1 MWTRADLKERGKLCF
16 HRNYAAS
23 VLAGLMITIATASIG
38 GEYDVRGTVNSVKN
52 DSSYSA
58 DISLPIVG
66 GVTLFTLILKIFVLN
81 VLMVGAVRFFI
92 ENRDYNAPVSKI
104 GFGFQNGNFSNVVL
118 VMFMQNLYIFLWTL
132 LLVIPG
138 IVKSYSY
145 RMVPYILAEQ
155 PDINYRDAIRIS
167 REMMDGEK
175 MNTFV
180 LDLSF
185 ILWGLLGAVTC
196 GLGVVFYVKPYVEA
210 TNAELYVTLRNKWN
224 MGNTKTATFDF

>member
-1 MWTRADLKERGKLCF
+1 M
-16 HRNYAAS
+16 YA
-23 VLAGLMITIATASIG
+23 
-38 GEYDVRGTVNSVKN
+38 
-52 DSSYSA
+52 
-58 DISLPIVG
+58 
-66 GVTLFTLILKIFVLN
+66 
-81 VLMVGAVRFFI
+81 
-92 ENRDYNAPVSKI
+92 
-104 GFGFQNGNFSNVVL
+104 L

-145 RMVPYILAEQ
+145 RMVPYIMAEQ

-196 GLGVVFYVKPYVEA
+196 GLGAVFYVKPYVEA

>member
-1 MWTRADLKERGKLCF
+1 
-16 HRNYAAS
+16 
-23 VLAGLMITIATASIG
+23 MITIATASIG
-38 GEYDVRGTVNSVKN
+38 GSYDVRGTVNGVVN

-66 GVTLFTLILKIFVLN
+66 GVTLFVLILKIFVLN

-104 GFGFQNGNFSNVVL
+104 GFGFQNGNFANVAM

-132 LLVIPG
+132 LFDNSRNC
-138 IVKSYSY
+138 KTYSY
-145 RMVPYILAEQ
+145 RMVHIFWQNSRILIIGM
-155 PDINYRDAIRIS
+155 PIRIS

-224 MGNTKTATFDF
+224 MGNTENGDI

>member
-38 GEYDVRGTVNSVKN
+38 GSYDVRGTVNGVVN

-66 GVTLFTLILKIFVLN
+66 GVTLFVLILKIFVLN

-104 GFGFQNGNFSNVVL
+104 GFGFQNGNFANVAM

-132 LLVIPG
+132 LFVIPG

-145 RMVPYILAEQ
+145 RMVPYILAEN
-155 PDINYRDAIRIS
+155 PGMNRKEAFLIS
-167 REMMDGEK
+167 KKMMMGQK
-175 MNTFV
+175 WNTFV

-185 ILWGLLGAVTC
+185 LGWRCLEAITFGILGI
-196 GLGVVFYVKPYVEA
+196 FYVEPYIQA
-210 TNAELYVTLRNKWN
+210 TYAELYAYNRTIAYQNGYIR
-224 MGNTKTATFDF
+224 

>member
-38 GEYDVRGTVNSVKN
+38 GEYDVRGTVNSVIN

-175 MNTFV
+175 MNTLFFGDCLV
-180 LDLSF
+180 Q
-185 ILWGLLGAVTC
+185 
-196 GLGVVFYVKPYVEA
+196 
-210 TNAELYVTLRNKWN
+210 
-224 MGNTKTATFDF
+224 

>member
-38 GEYDVRGTVNSVKN
+38 GSYDVRGTVNGVVN

-66 GVTLFTLILKIFVLN
+66 GVTLFVLILKIFVLN

-104 GFGFQNGNFSNVVL
+104 GFGFQNGNFANVAM

-132 LLVIPG
+132 LFVIPG

-155 PDINYRDAIRIS
+155 PDINYRDAIRIIS
-167 REMMDGEK
+167 RLMRIDDGWRKDEYICAGFIVYSLG
-175 MNTFV
+175 TAWCSDLWSGSSV
-180 LDLSF
+180 LCKTL
-185 ILWGLLGAVTC
+185 C
-196 GLGVVFYVKPYVEA
+196 GS
-210 TNAELYVTLRNKWN
+210 NKCRIVC
-224 MGNTKTATFDF
+224 DSS

>member
-38 GEYDVRGTVNSVKN
+38 GSYDVRGTVNGVVN

-66 GVTLFTLILKIFVLN
+66 GVTLFVLILKIFVLN

-104 GFGFQNGNFSNVVL
+104 GFDF
-118 VMFMQNLYIFLWTL
+118 
-132 LLVIPG
+132 
-138 IVKSYSY
+138 
-145 RMVPYILAEQ
+145 RMEILQ
-155 PDINYRDAIRIS
+155 
-167 REMMDGEK
+167 M
-175 MNTFV
+175 
-180 LDLSF
+180 
-185 ILWGLLGAVTC
+185 WQ
-196 GLGVVFYVKPYVEA
+196 
-210 TNAELYVTLRNKWN
+210 W
-224 MGNTKTATFDF
+224 